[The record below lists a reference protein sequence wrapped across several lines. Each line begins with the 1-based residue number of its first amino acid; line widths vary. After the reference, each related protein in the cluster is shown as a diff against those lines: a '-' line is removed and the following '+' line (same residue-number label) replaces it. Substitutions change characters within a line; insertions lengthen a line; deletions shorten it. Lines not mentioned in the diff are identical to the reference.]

1 MWKWDVTTQHYEQ
14 SQKLIHPIVW
24 NCVTERGRSRDEL
37 EAVEGQHRH
46 VLQEG
51 VELQTSSEDR
61 VHLRQADQKLSSQLR
76 MVKSSTKNPLE
87 VPQKRSG
94 TIVICRV
101 ARLLDIWTPRIPKPT
116 F

>member
-1 MWKWDVTTQHYEQ
+1 MFVQ
-14 SQKLIHPIVW
+14 
-24 NCVTERGRSRDEL
+24 NCVTERGRSRDKL

-51 VELQTSSEDR
+51 VELQTSSKDR

-94 TIVICRV
+94 KAIY
-101 ARLLDIWTPRIPKPT
+101 D
-116 F
+116 